1 LADMMRTTI
10 VAALLV
16 ASLPG
21 APSFALDKN
30 AKMETCKFGADSK
43 NLQGAERKKFIDRC
57 MSDKDDPRGQGAATA
72 PAPKN

>member
-1 LADMMRTTI
+1 MMRTAI
-10 VAALLV
+10 VAALLA

-21 APSFALDKN
+21 TPSFALTKE

-57 MSDKDDPRGQGAATA
+57 MAETNDPRGPAAA
-72 PAPKN
+72 KPQ

>member
-1 LADMMRTTI
+1 MADMMRTTI
-10 VAALLV
+10 VAALLA
-16 ASLPG
+16 ASLSG

-57 MSDKDDPRGQGAATA
+57 MSEKDDPRGPGAANT
-72 PAPKN
+72 PKN